1 MSEPDTTWEARMKR
15 RTMRTLVYS
24 LCATLALVMGLA
36 LAGCSGGPSAEE
48 QIRQD
53 LASSFDRLKDLDD
66 TTMEELSESMDTSS
80 LEPYGIDGAQ
90 LIRSMVDGFGYTIN
104 DVTVDEGAGTAV
116 ATVSVTS
123 KSMLELYNQL
133 GDIFEELL
141 SGSDALELL
150 TDQDAL
156 NERVGEL
163 VMEAVDAIEPS
174 EKELEL
180 AYSKADDGWKMD
192 DSAGD
197 EFAKI
202 FVGEQADELSDLK
215 ATVDWADQE
224 SEAVVEAEQEATPE
238 AEAEPEPEAEPEEAA
253 PSSGDTTVSQQ
264 NALESAMSY
273 LDFTHFSYTGLIDQL
288 EYEGYSTEDA
298 TWAVDSCG
306 ADWNEQALGSAQ
318 DYLDFTS
325 FSYTGLIDQLEYE
338 GFTTEQA
345 TYAADSCG
353 ADWNEQA
360 AKSAQSYLDFS
371 DFSREGLI
379 EQLEYEGFTHEQ
391 AVFGADSVGL

>member
-1 MSEPDTTWEARMKR
+1 MKR

-24 LCATLALVMGLA
+24 LCAMLALVTGLA

-53 LASSFDRLKDLDD
+53 ITSNFDRLKNLDD

-90 LIRSMVDGFGYTIN
+90 LIRSMVDGFDYTIN

-150 TDQDAL
+150 TDADAL

-202 FVGEQADELSDLK
+202 FVGEQADELSDLE

-338 GFTTEQA
+338 GFSTSEA
-345 TYAADSCG
+345 TYAADNCG

-360 AKSAQSYLDFS
+360 AKKAREYLDFMS
-371 DFSREGLI
+371 FSRSGLCY
-379 EQLEYEGFTHEQ
+379 QTYNLRPWRPDT
-391 AVFGADSVGL
+391 